1 MATTP
6 YDVGFPV
13 NFYSG
18 GDTTKDAFNKH
29 IQEIKR
35 IYGIINAINAD
46 KISAQEVTDKL
57 NAHINSSNPHPN
69 LDLSNTKGELPF
81 SRVSG
86 SLDLSRTTG
95 NLDGSRISGTLSS
108 SVIPMLST
116 SKISGLEDFVKSKS
130 GGITDKNIS
139 KKGYVEFDNGLIMQW
154 GNAFTEDTV
163 FFPVTFRSAVFGVVA
178 TEFVEEGTQGDGFYC
193 MVGNCTKSSFVCGGI
208 RPDDGGREWLK
219 GLAYFWVAFGK

>member
-95 NLDGSRISGTLSS
+95 NLNGSRISGTLSS
-108 SVIPMLST
+108 SVIPTLST
-116 SKISGLEDFVKSKS
+116 SKISGLEDLIKSK
-130 GGITDKNIS
+130 GKDITAESIS
-139 KKGYVEFDNGLIMQW
+139 TNGYVEFDNGLIMQW
-154 GNAFTEDTV
+154 GLGTLGQAVIFPKKFNLSCYFVIAGLCNASNFGFVWTYNTTISGFE
-163 FFPVTFRSAVFGVVA
+163 FSAA
-178 TEFVEEGTQGDGFYC
+178 KPQG
-193 MVGNCTKSSFVCGGI
+193 KSS
-208 RPDDGGREWLK
+208 EWLPA
-219 GLAYFWVAFGK
+219 GEPVGWIAFGK